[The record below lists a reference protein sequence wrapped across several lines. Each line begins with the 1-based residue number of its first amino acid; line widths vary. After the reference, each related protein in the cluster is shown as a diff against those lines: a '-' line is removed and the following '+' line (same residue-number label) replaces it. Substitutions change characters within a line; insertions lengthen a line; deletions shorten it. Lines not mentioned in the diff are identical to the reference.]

1 MSEEDMFDCHNW
13 TQELLLAC
21 LEGRGQGCYK
31 HRYKRASHS
40 KEVSSRTCQEFK
52 LINDLI

>member
-40 KEVSSRTCQEFK
+40 KDVSSRTCQEFK